1 MNWYP
6 RYYGDYGRDT
16 AHLTLTEHGAYAVLL
31 DHYYATRRQLPEN
44 PDYAYRVCRA
54 FAEHEREAV
63 DSVLEQFFAV
73 NGDGTRHNK
82 RGMRSLKK
90 RLQLSSNGEK
100 PGFRE
105 QRCDMESDSKCYAVA
120 MASASRLLWQTH
132 SPPPPPPPP
141 LCQGRRMKGLED

>member
-82 RGMRSLKK
+82 RADEEL
-90 RLQLSSNGEK
+90 EK
-100 PGFRE
+100 EAAIVE
-105 QRCDMESDSKCYAVA
+105 QRRKAGI
-120 MASASRLLWQTH
+120 
-132 SPPPPPPPP
+132 
-141 LCQGRRMKGLED
+141 QGAKVRYGKR